1 MSDRGGR
8 EDEFDLR
15 WEEPSRRGGGSRQNR
30 PADESL
36 SGGRRDQ
43 EDLFADRPSRE
54 FGRSGVRRRGGGS
67 RSGSS
72 GTGSATGLYG
82 SEIGSNMSR
91 AAVAEIVGTFILVY
105 AGTTVAV
112 LATLGDPVIGT
123 AFDSLAVPLAFGLT
137 LAALVAALG
146 HVSGAHLNPAVTLGL
161 AATNK
166 FPWNYVPVY
175 VVAQLIGAMLGAIA
189 TWITVGA
196 EARSQAALASP
207 GLAPGVGILQGFIV
221 EALITFIL
229 VFVVISVATDERVA
243 DTVAPLA
250 VGFALA
256 AAVFI
261 GGVATGGSANPAR
274 ALGPIIVAWNNWDS
288 ALLYIIAPV
297 VGGVLAAFLYEGFI
311 SDADAPQ

>member
-8 EDEFDLR
+8 EDDFDLR
-15 WEEPSRRGGGSRQNR
+15 WEEPPRRAGGSRYEHEGRQS
-30 PADESL
+30 DEPP
-36 SGGRRDQ
+36 SGYGRG
-43 EDLFADRPSRE
+43 EDPFADRPSQ
-54 FGRSGVRRRGGGS
+54 GRGVRRRSGAG
-67 RSGSS
+67 RPGSS
-72 GTGSATGLYG
+72 TGSGTGLYG

-112 LATLGDPVIGT
+112 LATLGVPVIGT

-161 AATNK
+161 AATRK
-166 FPWNYVPVY
+166 FPWGHVPVY
-175 VVAQLIGAMLGAIA
+175 LLAQLLGAILGAIA

-196 EARSQAALASP
+196 GARSEAKLASP
-207 GLAPGVGILQGFIV
+207 GLAPGVGVLQGFFV

-229 VFVVISVATDERVA
+229 VFVIISVATDERVDA
-243 DTVAPLA
+243 GVAPVA

-288 ALLYIIAPV
+288 ALLYIIAPI
-297 VGGVLAAFLYEGFI
+297 VGGVLAAFLYDRFI
-311 SDADAPQ
+311 SQAEAPS

>member
-15 WEEPSRRGGGSRQNR
+15 WEEPLRRGGGSRQNR

-54 FGRSGVRRRGGGS
+54 SGRSGVRRRGGGS

-207 GLAPGVGILQGFIV
+207 GLAPGVDILQGFIV